1 MNTTPELISSE
12 SRPPLIGMAFTDL
25 QQLCASAGVKAAH
38 AEALRAHI
46 FRHANQDI
54 RALDGLP
61 QAFYSFIE
69 EHSSRLE
76 PALRAMQQSEDGTCK
91 MLLGMADGR
100 EVETVLIPGK
110 GRLTQCISS
119 QVGCAVGCTFCL
131 TATGGLTR
139 NLSAAEMVAQI
150 HAARLHAA
158 PNQTARHHTNSQARN
173 LVLMGMGEPLHNY
186 DEVARFIRLA
196 TDPKGMAFSPRR
208 VTVST
213 AGHVPGIQRMID
225 DDLPCNLALSLNA
238 SNDDT
243 RSRIMPINRRW
254 PIAEVLE
261 WTGRFA
267 AGKKKRILIEYV
279 MLAGIND
286 TDADAHR
293 LVELLAELPCTINLL
308 PFNAFAGNDFKRP
321 DDERVHAFREVLVRA
336 DRVAV
341 VRESRGRDIS
351 AACGQLR
358 TEVQASRMQ
367 RQTRLA
373 AQAANPSL
381 G

>member
-1 MNTTPELISSE
+1 MNANPELISSE
-12 SRPPLIGMAFTDL
+12 SRPPLIGMSFADL
-25 QQLCASAGVKAAH
+25 QQLCASAGIKAAH
-38 AEALRAHI
+38 AETLRAHI

-54 RALDGLP
+54 RALSGLP

-69 EHSSRLE
+69 EHSSLLE
-76 PALRAMQQSEDGTCK
+76 PELRAMQQSEDGTCK

-139 NLSAAEMVAQI
+139 NLSAAEMIAQI
-150 HAARLHAA
+150 HAARLHTG
-158 PNQTARHHTNSQARN
+158 NQARN

-213 AGHVPGIQRMID
+213 AGHVPGIERMIE

-238 SNDDT
+238 SNDAT

-286 TDADAHR
+286 ADADAHR
-293 LVELLAELPCTINLL
+293 LTELLADLPCTINLL

-321 DDERVHAFREVLVRA
+321 DDERVYAFREILVRA

-358 TEVQASRMQ
+358 TEVQASRLQ
-367 RQTRLA
+367 RQARLA

-381 G
+381 A

>member
-1 MNTTPELISSE
+1 MSTNPELQPFE
-12 SRPPLIGMAFTDL
+12 SRPLLIGMTFDEL
-25 QQLCASAGVKAAH
+25 QALCVRACVKAAH
-38 AEALRAHI
+38 AETLRAHI

-54 RALDGLP
+54 RAIAGLP
-61 QAFYSFIE
+61 QQFYEFME
-69 EHSSRLE
+69 TNTRRLE
-76 PALRAMQQSEDGTCK
+76 PELRAKQDSVDGTCK

-110 GRLTQCISS
+110 GRLTQCIST

-131 TATGGLTR
+131 TATAGLIR
-139 NLSAAEMVAQI
+139 NLSAAEMVGQI
-150 HAARLHAA
+150 HAA
-158 PNQTARHHTNSQARN
+158 QQHTGRRPRN

-186 DEVARFIRLA
+186 DELARFIRLA

-213 AGHVPGIQRMID
+213 AGYVPGIERMMK

-238 SNDDT
+238 SNDET
-243 RSRIMPINRRW
+243 RSRIMPINHRW

-261 WTGRFA
+261 WTSRFA

-286 TDADAHR
+286 SDTDAHQ

-308 PFNAFAGNDFKRP
+308 PFNAFAGNAFGRP
-321 DDERVHAFREVLVRA
+321 DDARVSTFREILVRA

-358 TEVQASRMQ
+358 TEVQISRRRKQAVLTELEASPP
-367 RQTRLA
+367 A
-373 AQAANPSL
+373 ASDR
-381 G
+381 